1 MSGISVN
8 ALLIKVKRT
17 MKLRTTTLVATL
29 ALFVSVLASEARA
42 DIIFSTDQGSLQPAE
57 QLLFG
62 DSTGNPVQGH
72 TNTTNT
78 IFNIFSNETL
88 VASGGQ
94 ATVGAQD
101 GSYNL
106 FFIEAANAPLT
117 TFSEFEAN
125 VRINARTSGTAQV
138 TACNQGGSF
147 TGADFTAVGACETFN
162 YSLGAGENFFVL
174 SVADSQLMTGVKIT
188 TDVGIVDVRQIRLS
202 PLDSQGQPLQ
212 PLQPVPEPASL
223 VLLGGGLMAGARV
236 LRRRSV

>member
-1 MSGISVN
+1 
-8 ALLIKVKRT
+8 
-17 MKLRTTTLVATL
+17 MKLRSTTLVATL
-29 ALFVSVLASEARA
+29 ALFASVLASEARA
-42 DIIFSTDQGSLQPAE
+42 DIIFGTDQGSLQPAE

-78 IFNIFSNETL
+78 LFNIFSNETL

-138 TACNQGGSF
+138 TACNQGGDF
-147 TGADFTAVGACETFN
+147 VGADFTAVGECETFN
-162 YSLGAGENFFVL
+162 YALGAGENFFVL
-174 SVADSQLMTGVKIT
+174 SVADSQLMTGVRIST
-188 TDVGIVDVRQIRLS
+188 TVGIVDVRQIRLS

-212 PLQPVPEPASL
+212 PQPVPEPASL

-236 LRRRSV
+236 LRRRTV

>member
-1 MSGISVN
+1 
-8 ALLIKVKRT
+8 
-17 MKLRTTTLVATL
+17 MKLRSTTLVATL
-29 ALFVSVLASEARA
+29 ALFASVLASEARA
-42 DIIFSTDQGSLQPAE
+42 DIIFGTDQGSLQPAE

-78 IFNIFSNETL
+78 LFNIFSNEAL

-106 FFIEAANAPLT
+106 FFIQAANAPLT

-125 VRINARTSGTAQV
+125 VRINARTSGTATV
-138 TACNQGGSF
+138 TACNQSGSF
-147 TGADFTAVGACETFN
+147 AGADFTPAGDCETFD

-174 SVADSQLMTGVKIT
+174 SVADSQLMTGVRIST
-188 TDVGIVDVRQIRLS
+188 NVGIVDVRQIRLS

-212 PLQPVPEPASL
+212 PQPVPEPASL
-223 VLLGGGLMAGARV
+223 LLLGGGLMAGAKA
-236 LRRRSV
+236 LRRRTA